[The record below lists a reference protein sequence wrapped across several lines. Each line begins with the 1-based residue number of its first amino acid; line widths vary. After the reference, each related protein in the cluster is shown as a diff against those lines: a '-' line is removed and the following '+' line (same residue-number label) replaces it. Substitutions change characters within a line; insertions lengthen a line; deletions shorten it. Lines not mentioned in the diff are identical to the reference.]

1 MNGPG
6 LCWKVLY
13 TKPHAEVWAEA
24 SLRRQSFV
32 ALPRRV
38 RGRSSFA
45 PLPRSTRGI
54 LYPVHCRDLVRCGD
68 RPGPNIDRFPPQSLS
83 AATGGCTCLT

>member
-1 MNGPG
+1 MNGPES
-6 LCWKVLY
+6 CWKVLY
-13 TKPHAEVWAEA
+13 IEPHAEVGAEA

-54 LYPVHCRDLVRCGD
+54 LYPVHCGD
-68 RPGPNIDRFPPQSLS
+68 RPGPNINRFPPQQGT
-83 AATGGCTCLT
+83 AHV